1 MMGLQDLPFHPRDVT
16 QWPHRGVC
24 CIEKKALPV
33 SPGDLTFGPVP
44 KVANT
49 FLFLDILRLRLSALG
64 PFNFSHVYQ
73 LSNY

>member
-24 CIEKKALPV
+24 CIEKQKALPV

-49 FLFLDILRLRLSALG
+49 FLFLDI
-64 PFNFSHVYQ
+64 
-73 LSNY
+73 